1 MKISFLSFLLSLFF
15 ILSCQSDGKAPLSAK
30 TFTNILVDMHTA
42 EGAAEGEFMTKK
54 DSLLKIY
61 YAQILKKHNASQNDF
76 DSTLAVYSRQP
87 AALDSIYANVI
98 RQLEKIDT
106 SKH

>member
-1 MKISFLSFLLSLFF
+1 MKIPFISIILLFLL

-61 YAQILKKHNASQNDF
+61 YGQILQKHGVSQSDF
-76 DSTLAVYSRQP
+76 DSTLAVYSRKP
-87 AALDSIYANVI
+87 AAFDSIYANVI
-98 RQLEKIDT
+98 RQLQKIDT
-106 SKH
+106 TKH